1 MEKFNE
7 VKLAKELIKFPSITP
22 VDAGVM
28 KFLEKKLKKLG
39 FKTKIIEFK
48 EKNFKP
54 VKNLYA
60 KIGSKEPNFCYAG
73 HLDVVP
79 PGNLDDWT
87 INPFKPSIKKGHL
100 IGRGANDMK
109 SSIAAFVS
117 AVSAFVDKSH
127 DFNGSISLLI
137 TGDEEGDAIN
147 GTKKVV
153 DYLKKKKEKINF
165 CLVGEPTN
173 PNKLGEMIKIGRR
186 GSLTGKLIINGIQG
200 HVAYPQRANNPS
212 TTIVKILSEIK
223 NISFDKGTK
232 DFQPTNLEVT
242 KININNS
249 ADNVI
254 PKSAEATFN
263 IRFNNKH
270 SSSSIKKR
278 LNKIFKKICEKNKS
292 KFKIKYR
299 VSGEAFLTKSN
310 ETTLMIQNIIR
321 KITKIKPKLSTTG
334 GTSDARFIKKIA
346 PCLEFGL
353 VGKTMHKVDEAVS
366 LKDLKNLKKIYK
378 NILQNYFKWKL
389 D

>member
-1 MEKFNE
+1 MKTFNE
-7 VKLAKELIKFPSITP
+7 VKLAKELIKFPSVTP

-60 KIGSKEPNFCYAG
+60 RIGNKSPNFCYAG

-79 PGNLDDWT
+79 PGNIKDWT
-87 INPFKPSIKKGHL
+87 INPFKPLIKKGYL

-117 AVSAFVDKSH
+117 AISSFLNENDN
-127 DFNGSISLLI
+127 FNGSISLLI
-137 TGDEEGDAIN
+137 TGDEEGDAVN

-186 GSLTGKLIINGIQG
+186 GSLTGNLIVHGVQG
-200 HVAYPQRANNPS
+200 HVAYPHRANNPC
-212 TTIVKILSEIK
+212 TTIIKILNEIK
-223 NISFDKGTK
+223 KIEFDKGTK
-232 DFQPTNLEVT
+232 NFQPTNLEIT
-242 KININNS
+242 KININNN

-254 PKSAEATFN
+254 PKTAEASFN

-270 SSSSIKKR
+270 SSNSIKKK
-278 LNKIFKKICEKNKS
+278 LNKIFSRISKKNKS
-292 KFKIKYR
+292 KLKIEYK
-299 VSGEAFLTKSN
+299 VSGEAFLTQPN
-310 ETTLMIQNIIR
+310 DTTYMIQDIIK
-321 KITKIKPKLSTTG
+321 KITKVKPKLSTTG
-334 GTSDARFIKKIA
+334 GTSDARFIRKIS

-353 VGKTMHKVDEAVS
+353 VGKTMHKIDEAVS
-366 LKDLKNLKKIYK
+366 IKDLKKLTKIYH
-378 NILQNYFKWKL
+378 NILQRYFK
-389 D
+389 

>member
-1 MEKFNE
+1 MQKINE
-7 VKLAKELIKFPSITP
+7 LQLAKELIKFPSITP

-28 KFLEKKLKKLG
+28 RFLEKKLKKLG
-39 FKTKIIEFK
+39 FKTKLIEFK

-60 KIGSKEPNFCYAG
+60 RLGNKGPNFCYAG

-79 PGNLDDWT
+79 PGDIKNWT

-117 AVSAFVDKSH
+117 AVSAYLENNKNFD
-127 DFNGSISLLI
+127 GSISLLI

-186 GSLTGKLIINGIQG
+186 GSLTGKLTIKGIQG

-212 TTIVKILSEIK
+212 TTIVKILNELK
-223 NISFDKGTK
+223 NIKFDKGTK

-242 KININNS
+242 KININNT

-254 PKSAEATFN
+254 PGSAEATFN

-278 LNKIFKKICEKNKS
+278 LNKVFKKICKKNKS
-292 KFKIKYR
+292 KFKIDYR
-299 VSGEAFLTKSN
+299 VSGEAFLTKPN
-310 ETTLMIQNIIR
+310 KTTFMIQDIIKR
-321 KITKIKPKLSTTG
+321 ITKIKPKLSTTG
-334 GTSDARFIKKIA
+334 GTSDLRFIKSIS
-346 PCLEFGL
+346 PGLEFGL

-366 LKDLKNLKKIYK
+366 LKDLKSLTKIYQ
-378 NILQNYFKWKL
+378 NILQSYFN
-389 D
+389 